1 MAESIHQL
9 AQPWDDSRIMI
20 LTYYGVIIEGTVMPA
35 YSDTLGERQKCHCK
49 GGVTVST
56 YTLLQDKKVVI
67 VGISIERGHS
77 MDNQVVPVQNRPFMD
92 EK

>member
-1 MAESIHQL
+1 MVANPPL
-9 AQPWDDSRIMI
+9 D
-20 LTYYGVIIEGTVMPA
+20 TTVMPA

-49 GGVTVST
+49 GGVTVTT

-77 MDNQVVPVQNRPFMD
+77 MDNQGLPVQNRSFMD